1 MKPVT
6 LTASLLTAAL
16 ALTACSQDEE
26 EGQDGPVGS
35 PVPIDEQGG
44 LDTSADEDEESD
56 ESETE
61 AQQEE
66 AEADES
72 PSGAPETSEAEA
84 EDEDASP
91 QDSEQEEAVFPQD
104 SEEAYQWAIEDSEQ
118 LDSEEDYSE
127 YARGDREFD
136 DPDEFAEYI
145 ESHHVIM
152 ERAAEVMTGFRAGDW
167 NKDVAIVRANYL
179 LTDGAQQPGIP
190 ERPQSGDPAWEPAM
204 ECNADTEV
212 RTQVLDG
219 PNEDSHSPYTEIAA
233 EYRWITD
240 QDCDVPDPDHF
251 YVYSMTT
258 GDDAL
263 VTDFSR
269 EQVSYEEDNPGM
281 FD

>member
-1 MKPVT
+1 MAPWGHRCLSMSREGWTPPPMRTRSPTSPRLRASRKKLRPTSPHRVLQRLLKLRLRTRT
-6 LTASLLTAAL
+6 LPRRTLNRRRPSSRRTLRRLT
-16 ALTACSQDEE
+16 
-26 EGQDGPVGS
+26 
-35 PVPIDEQGG
+35 
-44 LDTSADEDEESD
+44 
-56 ESETE
+56 
-61 AQQEE
+61 
-66 AEADES
+66 
-72 PSGAPETSEAEA
+72 
-84 EDEDASP
+84 
-91 QDSEQEEAVFPQD
+91 
-104 SEEAYQWAIEDSEQ
+104 QWAIEDSEQ

-167 NKDVAIVRANYL
+167 ERMSIVRANYL

-204 ECNADTEV
+204 ECNADAEV

-263 VTDFSR
+263 ITDFSR